1 MIRWLHISD
10 LHFNNHD
17 MSTCMLREELLRFLV
32 DRGFRCDYI
41 FCTGDIRTAN
51 AKTND
56 FTDEAAAFLKALCIS
71 VGVSVDRLF
80 IVPGNHDVDR
90 DSQGREEAVHRVS
103 FRRKGYYDPRYGSI
117 EEGDI
122 RTIHEGQKEFR
133 EFLGKIYDSNRLRYY
148 DDPEKPHFNI
158 QTEDFNVLHVDTT
171 VTYTEDQ
178 ESMDLIIGTRLL
190 QNALNTLNR
199 DKPTILLTHYPFTAL
214 MQDEKKHV
222 SELLYRKGVRLWLA
236 GHEHDHML
244 QTIRH
249 LDSIQAGELRMED
262 RSSATVLIGEYEP
275 MAYRGTI
282 SAYTWFP
289 EGWAKYP
296 IICHG
301 GNREDEYSFS
311 LQCPRGSGLSF
322 EVLKADAANQEFYG
336 RLPET
341 IIKEIFPELIIEKEA
356 YTGGLSALLQESWHT
371 LTPHIILKADG
382 GMGKTTMLLSACR
395 EKNEAMLYI
404 SAERLEAIG
413 IGIEEYCARI
423 LFGGDGKAFRKFAG
437 VKYEAPNLILFIDG
451 LNEVAASSER
461 SFINE
466 IKGLNLLQG
475 IQVVITSRSDFT
487 ARYSMSG
494 YRLGELRPLQ
504 DKQIESLFSSE
515 EWSYIKDS
523 VTLHRLLTNPMM
535 VTMYKEICPIIAQ
548 FSHEEFLEWTLP
560 IKNATDLLH
569 NYYVAQIA
577 VVMQR
582 ASADGGKT
590 ILTAQCVSDI
600 LPALGYAFE
609 VSHSLNISNGDF
621 RKTLADIVS
630 GVKINEAALA
640 PLQERLRVYDI
651 QAPTAGEV
659 FDLLIND
666 LHLVYRDGAFTSF
679 PHQIYRDYLSAC
691 WIVKESENAGRIE
704 EFWNARALPFPVMEH
719 IRNLGGEYW
728 NGIAE
733 RIHKVGKG
741 KADMRNLTGNL
752 LDCFPYTQNS
762 GCPDYSELDLR
773 GLQIPDSRISEP
785 RISMKN
791 TLIDRI
797 SIGKSSGRPLH
808 YTHLKFSEDNEYLAA
823 SASGK
828 IIIFSLLR
836 DQSTFLYSIGQEV
849 KRFVFAGRYLFAA
862 IREANAGI
870 LVFTCRDEWAYTGCI
885 NSKDGGY
892 GRLWNK
898 RLRSIILHDENLYF
912 YYNNREVRYRLS
924 DCQRIYNK
932 QKQHM
937 WEHTIDGTNLTI
949 MKQNE
954 GRTKDKS
961 NGVIWKEAHKG
972 LTAVSTVDG
981 GLIVTSGTEIQYVL
995 ARGVTL
1001 LKDGA
1006 IAGDGTKA
1014 ATLSYD
1020 LFADKRKIQIW
1031 NLDEK
1036 RKTGEIYCPSEIE
1049 KIHMSELGEWILGET
1064 ASSTWIYHIGTG
1076 ENQWFSEHFI
1086 SNQRGKLA
1094 TYGSKVLRKN
1104 DENRLYLYDLGSG
1117 MIEEV
1122 ENSCENARLA
1132 CFMSDGSIAAVGDN
1146 AYKVRLKN
1154 IRKGTFMEV
1163 NSQPA
1168 IVIGLQALKNQ
1179 PFIAVATKDNVISIY
1194 HIGDGLRKRILKT
1207 NAGNYMMV
1215 VHPEYSVIANS
1226 NGLKKLE
1233 TYNYYEKEVNE
1244 KKMGWWYNN
1253 PYDKADPPI
1262 LGDVLDLAFNT
1273 MIHELVVILSSGQII
1288 YCHEKYC
1295 RYHGTTEI
1303 ITNFNVD
1310 AYDFYGCV
1318 CDEDIKAQLLQ
1329 NGTRVEHGLPGGQ
1342 LS

>member
-10 LHFNNHD
+10 LHFNNND
-17 MSTCMLREELLRFLV
+17 MSTCMLREELLKFLV
-32 DRGFRCDYI
+32 NRGFHCDYV

-51 AKTND
+51 AKTNH
-56 FTDEAAAFLKALCIS
+56 FTDEAVTFLKALCTS
-71 VGVSVDRLF
+71 VGISVDRLF

-90 DSQGREEAVHRVS
+90 GSEGRDDAVHRVS
-103 FRRKGYYDPRYGSI
+103 FRRKGYYDPRCGSI
-117 EEGDI
+117 EAEDI
-122 RTIHEGQKEFR
+122 IAIHEGQKEFR
-133 EFLGKIYDSNRLRYY
+133 EFLGKIYDSDRLAYY
-148 DDPEKPHFNI
+148 DDPGQPHFNI
-158 QTEDFNVLHVDTT
+158 ETTDFNILHIDTT
-171 VTYTEDQ
+171 ITHTEDQ
-178 ESMDLIIGTRLL
+178 EAMDLIIGTKFL
-190 QNALNTLNR
+190 QNVLSTLNQ

-214 MQDEKKHV
+214 LQEEKKYV

-244 QTIRH
+244 QTIRY

-275 MAYRGTI
+275 RAYSGTI

-296 IICHG
+296 IICHD
-301 GNREDEYSFS
+301 GNREDVYSFS
-311 LQCPRGSGLSF
+311 LQCSRWNSMSY
-322 EVLKADAANQEFYG
+322 ETIKTDAANQEFYG

-341 IIKEIFPELIIEKEA
+341 IIKEIFPELVIEKEA
-356 YTGGLSALLQESWHT
+356 YTDGLAALLQESWNT

-395 EKNEAMLYI
+395 EKKAATLYI

-413 IGIEEYCARI
+413 VGIEEYCARM
-423 LFGGDGKAFRKFAG
+423 LFDGDAEAFRKYAG
-437 VKYEAPNLILFIDG
+437 VKYTNPNLILFIDG
-451 LNEVAASSER
+451 LNEVTASTER
-461 SFINE
+461 RFINE
-466 IKGLNLLQG
+466 IKRLNLLQG

-515 EWSYIKDS
+515 EWSYIIDS

-535 VTMYKEICPIIAQ
+535 VTMYKEICPVIAQ
-548 FSHEEFLEWTLP
+548 FRHEEFLEWILP
-560 IKNATDLLH
+560 IKNSADLLH

-577 VVMQR
+577 VMMQR
-582 ASADGGKT
+582 ASADGGK
-590 ILTAQCVSDI
+590 IISTAQCVSDI

-609 VSHSLNISNGDF
+609 VSHSLNINNGEF
-621 RKTLADIVS
+621 RKILADIVA
-630 GVKINEAALA
+630 GLEINEAALA

-651 QAPTAGEV
+651 QAPTAGGIS
-659 FDLLIND
+659 DLLIND
-666 LHLVYRDGAFTSF
+666 LHLIYRDGVFTSF

-691 WIVKESENAGRIE
+691 WIVKESESAEKIE
-704 EFWNARALPFPVMEH
+704 KFWNTRALPFPVMEH

-733 RIHKVGKG
+733 KVHKIGKG
-741 KADMRNLTGNL
+741 RADMRTLTCNL

-773 GLQIPDSRISEP
+773 GVQIPDSRISEP
-785 RISMKN
+785 RISMQK
-791 TLIDRI
+791 TLIDKT

-828 IIIFSLLR
+828 IIIFSLIR
-836 DQSTFLYSIGQEV
+836 EQNPFVYSIGQEV
-849 KRFVFAGRYLFAA
+849 SRFAFAGRYLFAV
-862 IREANAGI
+862 IRGSNEGI
-870 LVFTCRDEWAYTGCI
+870 FVFTRSDEWSYTGKI
-885 NSKDGGY
+885 KNPDGGY
-892 GRLWNK
+892 GSLLNK
-898 RLRSIILHDENLYF
+898 RLHSIILHDEKLYF
-912 YYNNREVRYRLS
+912 YYNNREQQYRLS
-924 DCQRIYNK
+924 DCERIYNE
-932 QKQHM
+932 QKQHA
-937 WEHTIDGTNLTI
+937 WKNAIDGTDLTI

-954 GRTKDKS
+954 SGKKDKS

-972 LTAVSTVDG
+972 LTAASTVDG
-981 GLIVTSGTEIQYVL
+981 GLVVTSGTEIQYVL

-1006 IAGDGTKA
+1006 ISGDGTKA
-1014 ATLSYD
+1014 VTLSYD
-1020 LFADKRKIQIW
+1020 IFEGKRKIQIW

-1036 RKTGEIYCPSEIE
+1036 RKTGEIYCPGKIE

-1064 ASSTWIYHIGTG
+1064 EDSTWIYNIETG
-1076 ENQWFSEHFI
+1076 EEQWFSEHFI

-1104 DENRLYLYDLGSG
+1104 EENRLYLYDLSSG
-1117 MIEEV
+1117 MVEKV
-1122 ENSCENARLA
+1122 ENFCENARLA
-1132 CFMSDGSIAAVGDN
+1132 CFMSDGSIAAVGNN
-1146 AYKVRLKN
+1146 AYKVRLKSV
-1154 IRKGTFMEV
+1154 RTGALMEV

-1168 IVIGLQALKNQ
+1168 IVIGLQALKDQ

-1194 HIGDGLRKRILKT
+1194 HVGDGLRKRIFET

-1233 TYNYYEKEVNE
+1233 TYNYFEKEVNGE
-1244 KKMGWWYNN
+1244 RRGWWYHN

-1295 RYHGTTEI
+1295 RYHETTEI
-1303 ITNFNVD
+1303 ITNFNVN
-1310 AYDFYGCV
+1310 AYDFRGCV
-1318 CDEDIKAQLLQ
+1318 CDEEIRIQLLQ
-1329 NGTRVEHGLPGGQ
+1329 NGALVFKPSIPG
-1342 LS
+1342 